1 MIIVKK
7 EKNKVFSIPTSEVD
21 KNKIR
26 AISSELAVKILKTIY
41 DKPDYPLGIAR
52 RLKVNE
58 QKVYYHIKHLEK
70 AGFIKVV
77 DKIEKSGS
85 TAKVYG
91 LKSKSFFF
99 KLGSFEEANKIVQVK
114 SESSFLKEFIHE
126 GELNAKIVVGS
137 PDPHGPE
144 RARSRDGYYGIDLAL
159 FLGTFLNYVPDL
171 SVELDTEVRDS
182 DLNNNLILIG
192 GPVINKVSEKIN
204 NFLPIFFKK
213 DYGWNLFSKLSKK
226 SYSDEETGVIVKID
240 NPFFKGKK
248 VLLIAGKRY
257 SGTRAAIT
265 AMLKHFD
272 EVKKGNSHNP
282 NVKARIV
289 LGLDLN
295 SDGIVDD
302 VEFLE

>member
-7 EKNKVFSIPTSEVD
+7 EKNKILSIPTSEV
-21 KNKIR
+21 NINSIR
-26 AISSELAVKILKTIY
+26 TVGSELAVKILKAIY
-41 DKPDYPLGIAR
+41 EKPDYPLGIAR
-52 RLKVNE
+52 RLGVNE
-58 QKVYYHIKHLEK
+58 QKVYYHIKHLER
-70 AGFIKVV
+70 AGIIEVADRV
-77 DKIEKSGS
+77 EKSGS
-85 TAKVYG
+85 TAKIYR

-99 KLGSFEEANKIVQVK
+99 KLGEFEEANKIIQVRN
-114 SESSFLKEFIHE
+114 ESSFLKEFIHE
-126 GELNAKIVVGS
+126 GELNAKIIVGS

-171 SVELDTEVRDS
+171 SVKLDTEVRES

-192 GPVINKVSEKIN
+192 GPVINKVSEKVN
-204 NFLPIFFKK
+204 NYLPIFFKK
-213 DYGWNLFSKLSKK
+213 DSGWNLFSKLSNKT
-226 SYSDEETGVIVKID
+226 YSDEETGAIVKID

-272 EVKKGNSHNP
+272 EVKKGNSKDP
-282 NVKARIV
+282 NVKARVV